1 MAKNSKYKH
10 TTNQHKKLVGTFHQ
24 TRHGDAIAEEIIKSK
39 DLIASENQILLSSKK
54 FNTEQLELF
63 NDIIQLL
70 ERSGTLQKVGLRFV
84 EIFCIQYKHFQD
96 AEENIEKFGTTIVI
110 PMKYGDTTKKNPAV
124 DVQIGAYNIMM
135 DIAGKFG
142 FHPLAQSKIH
152 LNGGNEKAKEGGFAS
167 RF

>member
-1 MAKNSKYKH
+1 M
-10 TTNQHKKLVGTFHQ
+10 
-24 TRHGDAIAEEIIKSK
+24 
-39 DLIASENQILLSSKK
+39 
-54 FNTEQLELF
+54 
-63 NDIIQLL
+63 
-70 ERSGTLQKVGLRFV
+70 QKVGLRFV
-84 EIFCIQYKHFQD
+84 EIFCIQYQHFQD

-152 LNGGNEKAKEGGFAS
+152 LNGGNEKAKEGSGFAS